1 MIPLEGEIKAL
12 KEKLRSADEEIQ
24 KLRSAAGV
32 STASESNHSSAL
44 VGMLIE
50 SKSNQKLDQNDSN
63 AGSDINSGT
72 TTTAATDL
80 QPTET
85 DCPNCKNVESQFLA
99 VKTEKESLQ
108 KDIERFNE
116 ELSNEAA
123 LRRDLESKWQENRDK
138 YIEQVQK
145 LTQKVEYNEK
155 ELSTLQRHYT
165 AFKDEVN
172 EEFTKMTNEREM
184 VHRHLTTLQD
194 DNDFLS
200 GRYMA
205 SSEEIQNQFIDLP
218 STVDELQEIL
228 LQSNQSL
235 VEARV
240 GCEYAQR
247 KCTAVS
253 EEVQFLRDQF
263 QATTAERQASDR
275 DFIARIKGLEYV
287 PFQPFVYED
296 ISNAIYFH
304 FRTHLKAQESE
315 RLRLLNLKDIYEK
328 KENEWNKQSSELNG
342 QLIELRESYV
352 STIFDQVFS
361 RIQSNYFALH
371 MIFRKM

>member
-24 KLRSAAGV
+24 TLRSAAGV

-63 AGSDINSGT
+63 AGSDHNSGT

-287 PFQPFVYED
+287 PFNHLPTKTFLMPF
-296 ISNAIYFH
+296 ISI
-304 FRTHLKAQESE
+304 L
-315 RLRLLNLKDIYEK
+315 
-328 KENEWNKQSSELNG
+328 EL
-342 QLIELRESYV
+342 I
-352 STIFDQVFS
+352 
-361 RIQSNYFALH
+361 
-371 MIFRKM
+371 

>member
-50 SKSNQKLDQNDSN
+50 SKSNQKLDQNDSD

-72 TTTAATDL
+72 TLTAATDL
-80 QPTET
+80 QPIET

-287 PFQPFVYED
+287 PFQPFAYED
-296 ISNAIYFH
+296 ISNAI
-304 FRTHLKAQESE
+304 
-315 RLRLLNLKDIYEK
+315 
-328 KENEWNKQSSELNG
+328 
-342 QLIELRESYV
+342 
-352 STIFDQVFS
+352 
-361 RIQSNYFALH
+361 
-371 MIFRKM
+371 